1 MASRPWPTSRWPE
14 GVPHDVSGYEKP
26 LFSILDNA
34 ARDYPNKVFT
44 IFNDAVR
51 TYAQVQDT
59 ANRVASVLAARGIG
73 LGDRVAVFLPNL
85 PHYPAVFFG
94 ILKAG
99 AVCVTCNPMYKADEL
114 HYQLKDSGAKAVFVM
129 DHPEFYPTAVQAAR
143 DTGVGT
149 VVICG
154 VKSYLPA
161 LQGLLG
167 SLLGKIPKALHHESG
182 HFMFDEAVRMA
193 VPIPPEVTIRP
204 AEDLALIIYTGGT
217 TGVPK
222 GAALTHVNFMYDL
235 AASMAWVQIEHES
248 GKGPEN
254 YRAGGFHTF
263 LGVLPWYHS
272 FGLTLCLLTVC
283 ATASRLV
290 CVPDPRAG
298 NPPFTEVLKLVEKHR
313 VTAMVAVPTIFVAFT
328 NHPLLDKFDLSSLLG
343 CGSGGAPM
351 PVEVARRFEEKTGA
365 VIFEGYGL
373 SETGPV
379 ATVNPTNV
387 ETRKFGSVGFPLPGT
402 DIKIL
407 DTETGLIEL
416 AQGQDGEIAICGP
429 QVMKGYWN
437 RPDETDAVFRQ
448 IDGRRYFLTGD
459 IGHIDEEGY
468 ILITDRKKDL
478 ILVGGFNVYPREV
491 EELLY
496 THPKVVNAA
505 VIGLP
510 DPHSGEAV
518 KAFIQLK
525 PGQQAT
531 EAEIL
536 DWCKEHMAGYKRPRS
551 IEFRESL
558 PTSIVGKVLRRVLR
572 DEEMALHA
580 ASPPP
585 AKEE

>member
-1 MASRPWPTSRWPE
+1 M
-14 GVPHDVSGYEKP
+14 
-26 LFSILDNA
+26 
-34 ARDYPNKVFT
+34 
-44 IFNDAVR
+44 VR
-51 TYAQVQDT
+51 
-59 ANRVASVLAARGIG
+59 
-73 LGDRVAVFLPNL
+73 
-85 PHYPAVFFG
+85 
-94 ILKAG
+94 
-99 AVCVTCNPMYKADEL
+99 
-114 HYQLKDSGAKAVFVM
+114 
-129 DHPEFYPTAVQAAR
+129 
-143 DTGVGT
+143 
-149 VVICG
+149 
-154 VKSYLPA
+154 
-161 LQGLLG
+161 
-167 SLLGKIPKALHHESG
+167 
-182 HFMFDEAVRMA
+182 
-193 VPIPPEVTIRP
+193 
-204 AEDLALIIYTGGT
+204 LI
-217 TGVPK
+217 
-222 GAALTHVNFMYDL
+222 
-235 AASMAWVQIEHES
+235 
-248 GKGPEN
+248 
-254 YRAGGFHTF
+254 
-263 LGVLPWYHS
+263 
-272 FGLTLCLLTVC
+272 
-283 ATASRLV
+283 

-298 NPPFTEVLKLVEKHR
+298 NPPFTDVLKLVQKYR

-328 NHPLLDKFDLSSLLG
+328 NHPLLDKFDLTSILG

-387 ETRKFGSVGFPLPGT
+387 KTRKFGSVGFPLPGT

-407 DTETGLIEL
+407 DTETGLTEL
-416 AQGQDGEIAICGP
+416 AQGQDGEIAISGP

-437 RPDETDAVFRQ
+437 RPDETDAVFRE
-448 IDGRRYFLTGD
+448 IGGRRYFLTGD
-459 IGHIDEEGY
+459 VGHIDDEGY

-496 THPKVVNAA
+496 THPKVINAA

-525 PGQQAT
+525 PGEQAT

-536 DWCKEHMAGYKRPRS
+536 EWCKDHMAGYKRPRS

-572 DEEMALHA
+572 DEELARHA
-580 ASPPP
+580 APPP